1 MSAWRGQQPDASMTR
16 GSRLLLL
23 TACAMLA
30 FAGNSLLCRLALK
43 GGHADPAAFTLIRIA
58 SGAAVLW
65 FTLRQRRVER
75 IGGSWTSALA
85 LFVYAIAFSF
95 AYTELNA
102 GTGALLLFGAVQVSM
117 LLAALMAGERLGPVQ
132 GLGLALAVAGLVY
145 LVLPGLA
152 APSPEGAVL
161 MVAAGV
167 AWGIYSLRGRR
178 AGDPVA
184 ATAGNFLRAV
194 PLAILATL
202 LTVSRLEVDT
212 MGWALALA
220 SGVLTSGLGYVIW
233 YAALKGLTATR
244 AAIVQLSV
252 PVIAAIGGVLLLSEP
267 LTARLVLAS
276 CVILGGVALAIVGR
290 QKPALRA

>member
-1 MSAWRGQQPDASMTR
+1 MTR
-16 GSRLLLL
+16 GPRLLLL

-43 GGHADPAAFTLIRIA
+43 GGHADPAAFTLIRLA
-58 SGAAVLW
+58 SGAAALW
-65 FTLRQRRVER
+65 FMLRLRRVYR
-75 IGGSWTSALA
+75 IGGSWASALA

-102 GTGALLLFGAVQVSM
+102 GTGALLLFGAVQASM
-117 LLAALMAGERLGPVQ
+117 LVLGIMRGERPGPVQ
-132 GLGLALAVAGLVY
+132 GIGLALAVAGLVY

-152 APSPEGAVL
+152 APSPEGAAL
-161 MVAAGV
+161 MAAAGV
-167 AWGIYSLRGRR
+167 AWGVYSLQGRR

-194 PLAILATL
+194 PLAILAAL
-202 LTVSRLEVDT
+202 LTVSRLEVDAI
-212 MGWALALA
+212 GWALALA

-233 YAALKGLTATR
+233 YAALKGLSATR

-252 PVIAAIGGVLLLSEP
+252 PVIAALGGVLLLAEP
-267 LTARLVLAS
+267 LTARLAIAS
-276 CVILGGVALAIVGR
+276 CVILGGVALAILGR
-290 QKPALRA
+290 QRANA